1 MTEQKDLAEE
11 FDLVPFEITTQAI
24 ERTLIDKVFAICDY
38 YLSDKIDRHSRHLYD
53 ICKIMEYTMPDIS
66 LSGLVQ
72 GVSNL
77 RDPIPV
83 CPSAKTGVCIND
95 ILAEIVDK
103 EIYWND
109 YETVTSRFLF
119 TYLPYETAI
128 GGIKEIISR
137 GYFRNLL

>member
-1 MTEQKDLAEE
+1 
-11 FDLVPFEITTQAI
+11 
-24 ERTLIDKVFAICDY
+24 
-38 YLSDKIDRHSRHLYD
+38 
-53 ICKIMEYTMPDIS
+53 MEYTMPDIS

-72 GVSNL
+72 EVRNL
-77 RDPIPV
+77 REPLPV